1 VSPRHALDALV
12 ALVALLVL
20 APLLVAI
27 GLLVALTSPGPVLFS
42 QERVGLHG
50 RRFRIYK
57 FRTMVRN
64 AHLLAAH
71 VSPAGDPRVTPLGRV
86 LRGCYLDELPQLL
99 NVLRGDMA
107 LVGPRPE
114 TPEHVALYSPAERRV
129 LTVRPGLAGP
139 STLGFMDEAEQ
150 LAGVEDPAA
159 HYRAVLLHER
169 VRMDLGY
176 LDQRSLRYDLRL
188 LCRQVLAI
196 VCRRGHAADGPPGPA
211 DPPHRRVPVHR
222 EQTR

>member
-1 VSPRHALDALV
+1 VNARRALDALV

-20 APLLVAI
+20 MPLLVTL
-27 GLLVALTSPGPVLFS
+27 GLLVVLTSPGPVLFC

-50 RRFRIYK
+50 RPFRIYK

-86 LRGCYLDELPQLL
+86 LRACYLDELPQLL

-114 TPEHVALYSPAERRV
+114 TPEHVALYTPAELRV
-129 LTVRPGLAGP
+129 LSVRPGLAGP
-139 STLGFMDEAEQ
+139 STLGFMDEAER

-196 VCRRGHAADGPPGPA
+196 MRRRGHAADGPTGA
-211 DPPHRRVPVHR
+211 SVPPHRRVPVHR